1 MWNEIT
7 RWYTRNSLEITW
19 FIIGWLAFATLDSIA
34 SGDYGWAAIN
44 AFLLWVNYR
53 LRKVF

>member
-19 FIIGWLAFATLDSIA
+19 FLIGWLALSTLNNLA
-34 SGDYGWAAIN
+34 SGDYGWALFS
-44 AFLLWVNYR
+44 AFLLWANYK

>member
-19 FIIGWLAFATLDSIA
+19 FIIGWLALSTVNNLT
-34 SGDYGWAAIN
+34 SGDYGWALFS
-44 AFLLWVNYR
+44 AFLLWANYKI
-53 LRKVF
+53 RKVF